1 MYEALV
7 AALYLDGGIEAAR
20 AWIVRTLGPYV
31 SKDIAAEP
39 ESPKSSLQEYLQARQ
54 KKPEYQITGYD
65 GPPHDRIFY
74 ARVTVE
80 GEVRGEGK
88 GRSKKEAE
96 AHAAQRA
103 LEGYSQN

>member
-1 MYEALV
+1 MPLSTPLRV
-7 AALYLDGGIEAAR
+7 
-20 AWIVRTLGPYV
+20 
-31 SKDIAAEP
+31 
-39 ESPKSSLQEYLQARQ
+39 
-54 KKPEYQITGYD
+54 
-65 GPPHDRIFY
+65 FY

-103 LEGYSQN
+103 LEGYGQN